1 MKNIID
7 LTDVIYLPAPKD
19 LTPLLEGI
27 PEGEWVV
34 LTSDEERVLAHGPD
48 LSEAVQ
54 KARDA
59 GEICPYI
66 TRAFKSNVS
75 FLL

>member
-19 LTPLLEGI
+19 ISHLLEGI
-27 PEGEWVV
+27 PEGDWVV
-34 LTSDEERVLAHGPD
+34 LTSDEERLLAYGPNLD
-48 LSEAVQ
+48 EAVQ

-59 GEICPYI
+59 GEDDPYI
-66 TRAFKSNVS
+66 TRAFRSDVS

>member
-1 MKNIID
+1 LRVFPREIVVF
-7 LTDVIYLPAPKD
+7 TKD
-19 LTPLLEGI
+19 R
-27 PEGEWVV
+27 
-34 LTSDEERVLAHGPD
+34 ERVLAFGIN

-54 KARDA
+54 KAHEA
-59 GEICPYI
+59 GENDPFI